1 MGLFHLF
8 KLPHKSK
15 QRLEDDARGP
25 VERPALFMSYDSH
38 IPVLNYALDRHYE
51 FVLEVGSGLSSTP
64 LIFKKGHNVASYE
77 NNKDWY
83 DKVHSH
89 LKENRLFS
97 ERNNYIYTDKLFA
110 SVRDM
115 LWNSRRREH
124 FNLAF
129 IDSDVWMDR
138 CRFISLIKGQADVIL
153 LHDSFDEHL
162 TRCGWQD
169 ANGITWELPY
179 FKYRLNLYP
188 VLPPNMAQP
197 PTLIL
202 SDTVD
207 VTKWE
212 VPGLT
217 PG

>member
-1 MGLFHLF
+1 
-8 KLPHKSK
+8 
-15 QRLEDDARGP
+15 
-25 VERPALFMSYDSH
+25 MSYDSH
-38 IPVLNYALDRHYE
+38 LPVLDYALDRHYE
-51 FVLEVGSGLSSTP
+51 FVLEVGSGLASTP
-64 LIFKKGHNVASYE
+64 RIFAKGHNVVSYE
-77 NNKDWY
+77 NNKEWY
-83 DKVHSH
+83 DKVHAV
-89 LKENRLFS
+89 LKEQHLLN
-97 ERNNYIYTDKLFA
+97 ERSSYIYTDKLFA
-110 SVRDM
+110 EVRSM
-115 LWNSRRREH
+115 LWHPSARR
-124 FNLAF
+124 FSLAF

-138 CRFISLIKGQADVIL
+138 CKFITLLKDDCDVIL

-162 TRCGWQD
+162 GRCGHRD
-169 ANGITWELPY
+169 FDGKTWELPY

-188 VLPPNMAQP
+188 VLPPNPSHP